1 MASDHA
7 QRFGLMIMA
16 LWLALAA
23 TWVTPARADEAFHQ
37 FLDSVWP
44 EAQKMGVSR
53 ATFEAATRGLEPDL
67 SLPDLAVPGRPER
80 PPPGQPE
87 FVQTPAD
94 YLKESSFERL
104 AGRGR
109 KHYAEHRDTLT
120 RIEQEFGVPGPIVL
134 AIWGRESDYSTYYGG
149 RDAIQMLAT
158 QAYVGKRKQFF
169 RNQLI
174 YALKMLEDGV
184 SRSQMRSS

>member
-1 MASDHA
+1 MNFSH
-7 QRFGLMIMA
+7 RFAIVVAA

-23 TWVTPARADEAFHQ
+23 LWAAPARADDAFRQ
-37 FLDSVWP
+37 FIESVWP

-53 ATFEAATRGLEPDL
+53 ATFDTATRGLEPDL
-67 SLPDLAVPGRPER
+67 TLPDLAIAGRPER

-104 AGRGR
+104 APPRP
-109 KHYAEHRDTLT
+109 KLFAENRDTLA

-134 AIWGRESDYSTYYGG
+134 AIWGRESDYSTRYGG

-158 QAYVGKRKQFF
+158 QAYVGKRKPFF
-169 RNQLI
+169 RNQLV

-184 SRSQMRSS
+184 PRSQMRSS